1 VHLTAAVIELM
12 TRAIGRIYIIPNDS
26 VQGVIP
32 HSNTHSAYRNTRMRY
47 KKSVHFKIE
56 CEGAWISLLE

>member
-1 VHLTAAVIELM
+1 MHLTAAVIELM

-32 HSNTHSAYRNTRMRY
+32 HSNTQHEGTPHERALKRMGILKQKDY
-47 KKSVHFKIE
+47 
-56 CEGAWISLLE
+56 